1 MGRQALLIGEVA
13 AKSGLSRK
21 ALRLYEAAGILAPP
35 TRTHSGY
42 RLYDADT
49 LALLTFVTRARRLG
63 LTLAEIREV
72 VAIRRAGRVPCPH
85 VRTLIERKARELSQ
99 TLRALR
105 GLLASWRAQG
115 NGVAAAV
122 CPHIEA
128 KGGEVPWNR
137 FESPSARRVARARKS
152 SSTTTVSTSA
162 RPGTVRS

>member
-35 TRTHSGY
+35 TRTPSGY

-85 VRTLIERKARELSQ
+85 VRTLIERKARELRQ

-115 NGVAAAV
+115 DGEAAV

-128 KGGEVPWNR
+128 KGGEGPWNT
-137 FESPSARRVARARKS
+137 FESRSARRVGRAPRS
-152 SSTTTVSTSA
+152 SSTATTSTSA